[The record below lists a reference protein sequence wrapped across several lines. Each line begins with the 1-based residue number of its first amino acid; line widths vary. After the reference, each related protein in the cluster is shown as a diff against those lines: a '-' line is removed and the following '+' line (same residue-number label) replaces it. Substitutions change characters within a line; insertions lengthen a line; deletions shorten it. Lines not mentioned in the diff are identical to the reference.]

1 MEFFFALVFSFFFY
15 DICIRKDTGKNTNIE
30 IYAAQAAKIFLY
42 NHRVH
47 KKDTDGCLNLQNKQK
62 YLFSM
67 NSQLTEKWNKCLEII
82 RDNVSENTF
91 DKLFA
96 DIKAIRYEDSTL
108 TIQVKSN
115 YVCEHLEENYISLL
129 RLALFKVMGYGTKL
143 MYSILTDKEN
153 DLTIEVSADSYSGSK
168 GTRTGNSGNSSPK
181 ATQEAIQELD
191 SMLINRY
198 TFDNFVEGASNR
210 LSRSV
215 AVSVANTP
223 GKAFNPLFIYGSSGV
238 GKTHLINAIGC
249 KIKELHPELRV
260 LYVSAHLFQV
270 QFTDSIL
277 QKKFNDFM
285 RFYQSID
292 VLIIDDIQ
300 EFAGL
305 EKTQNAFFQIFN
317 HLHLNGK
324 QLIMTSDRTPAQLQG
339 MEERLITR
347 FKWGMTAEI
356 KKPDL
361 ELRKNILRS
370 KIRRDGLKFPE
381 EVITYIAE
389 HVNASIRDLEG
400 IIVSIMAHSTIN
412 NADIDI
418 PLARKITGDVT
429 GYEKH
434 SITIDDIISKVSSYY
449 GVEVESIN
457 TRSRKRE
464 VVLVRQVAMFLSKK
478 YLDMS
483 TAKIGK
489 YIGNRDHATVV
500 HACKTITNLA
510 ETDKQFRNELNEI
523 DLSLQSA

>member
-1 MEFFFALVFSFFFY
+1 
-15 DICIRKDTGKNTNIE
+15 
-30 IYAAQAAKIFLY
+30 
-42 NHRVH
+42 
-47 KKDTDGCLNLQNKQK
+47 
-62 YLFSM
+62 M
-67 NSQLTEKWNKCLEII
+67 NSELTTKWDKCLEII
-82 RDNVSENTF
+82 SDIVSKSTF
-91 DKLFA
+91 ETWFA
-96 DIKAIRYEDSTL
+96 DIKPVKFENNTL

-115 YVCEHLEENYISLL
+115 FVCEFIEGNYLDLMRSTIY
-129 RLALFKVMGYGTKL
+129 KVMGQGTQL

-153 DLTIEVSADSYSGSK
+153 GLSVEVSGDSASK
-168 GTRTGNSGNSSPK
+168 KGTGNSGNNTP
-181 ATQEAIQELD
+181 AAMQEVIQELD

-198 TFDNFVEGASNR
+198 TFDNYVEGISNR

-215 AVSVANTP
+215 AVSVADRP
-223 GKAFNPLFIYGSSGV
+223 GRVFNPLFIHGASGV
-238 GKTHLINAIGC
+238 GKTHLVNAIGV
-249 KIKELHPELRV
+249 KIKEQHPELRV

-270 QFTDSIL
+270 QYTDSIL
-277 QKKFNDFM
+277 QKNFNDFM

-305 EKTQNAFFQIFN
+305 QKTQNAFFHIFN

-324 QLIMTSDRTPAQLQG
+324 QLIMTSDRSPAQLQG

-356 KKPDL
+356 EKPDL
-361 ELRKNILRS
+361 ELRKNILRN
-370 KIRRDGLKFPE
+370 KIHKDGLKFPE

-389 HVNASIRDLEG
+389 NVNASIRDLEG
-400 IIVSIMAHSTIN
+400 IVVSIMAHSTIN

-418 PLARKITGDVT
+418 NLARRILGNIAS
-429 GYEKH
+429 YEKPA
-434 SITIDDIISKVSSYY
+434 ITIDAIIKKVADYY

-464 VVLVRQVAMFLSKK
+464 VVLVRQVAMYMSKK
-478 YLDMS
+478 YLDIS
-483 TAKIGK
+483 TSKIGQ

-500 HACKTITNLA
+500 HACKAIANLA

-523 DLSLQSA
+523 DLMLQSA